1 MNNVQEISGKIVCD
15 EEIISGT
22 IIFEDIIK
30 DLKSAKDKNYT
41 NYIIPGFIDLH
52 CHGGNG
58 YDSMEGLQSIKKISE
73 YHLSHGTTTLY
84 PTTVTAKLED
94 TLRALKGLNNYLN
107 LNKEISN
114 IDGIHLEGPFI
125 NPNKM
130 GAQPPFAQLPS
141 YSFIKTLIKEAPIK
155 IMTLAPEIK
164 GGLELIDF
172 LIKNDIKPQ
181 IGHSL
186 ADYNCCILAIEKGVK
201 SFTHLYN
208 AMSGFQHRNP
218 GVVAAAFSKAK
229 YAEIICDLIHV
240 NKEMIKIAFKNIDRL
255 YSITDSISASGM
267 PDGKYKVGTYEVYKK
282 NGVVK
287 LNEDTLGGSIVTMDK
302 AFNNL
307 IEVGFSIQEA
317 VKMTSTNAAR
327 YLDRKDIGHISKEA
341 KANLL
346 VLDSKLN
353 LVEIYLNGNII
364 S

>member
-1 MNNVQEISGKIVCD
+1 
-15 EEIISGT
+15 
-22 IIFEDIIK
+22 
-30 DLKSAKDKNYT
+30 
-41 NYIIPGFIDLH
+41 
-52 CHGGNG
+52 
-58 YDSMEGLQSIKKISE
+58 
-73 YHLSHGTTTLY
+73 
-84 PTTVTAKLED
+84 
-94 TLRALKGLNNYLN
+94 
-107 LNKEISN
+107 
-114 IDGIHLEGPFI
+114 
-125 NPNKM
+125 M
-130 GAQPPFAQLPS
+130 GAQPPFAQLPD
-141 YSFIKTLIKEAPIK
+141 YSFIKTLMKEAPIK
-155 IMTLAPEIK
+155 IMTFAPEIK

-240 NKEMIKIAFKNIDRL
+240 NKEMIKLAFKNIDRL

-282 NGVVK
+282 NRVVK

-307 IEVGFSIQEA
+307 IKIGFSIQEA

-353 LVEIYLNGNII
+353 LIEIYLNGNLI